1 MAILNVS
8 SIRNAIVENYGV
20 KQNLSEV
27 YAANVDQ
34 TIEA

>member
-20 KQNLSEV
+20 KQIYPKS
-27 YAANVDQ
+27 
-34 TIEA
+34 TPRT